1 MKSGKLSAR
10 IGSAKPANQAQRADL
25 SSVPAGVFDGHR
37 EHMFQT
43 HTLLFVCL
51 GLLTFCLF
59 TGLFY
64 LDSKIEHKM
73 DYLNQR
79 LDQAFSK

>member
-1 MKSGKLSAR
+1 MKSGKLSAK
-10 IGSAKPANQAQRADL
+10 IVNAKPANAAKRTDL
-25 SSVPAGVFDGHR
+25 SSVTADVFDGHK

-51 GLLTFCLF
+51 GLLTLCLF

-64 LDSKIEHKM
+64 LDAKIEHKM

-79 LDQAFSK
+79 IDQAFSK